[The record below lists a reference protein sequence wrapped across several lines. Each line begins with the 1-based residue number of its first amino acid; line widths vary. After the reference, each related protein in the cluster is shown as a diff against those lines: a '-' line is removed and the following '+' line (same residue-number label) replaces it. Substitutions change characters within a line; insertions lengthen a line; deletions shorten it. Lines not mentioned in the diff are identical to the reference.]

1 MSNTQTLIN
10 KFTEKQLSKA
20 TIAIQ
25 QELDSLGLEFPYL
38 LFSNQF
44 FTQFLQAKYPKYVS
58 TLWSIFRDDV
68 YISDDKNDYILNLEL
83 LELNST
89 TIETETPSMFFE
101 VSLDFIDWNWATL
114 NEDGIDVKVTDY
126 LPH

>member
-1 MSNTQTLIN
+1 MNNTQTLIN

-25 QELDSLGLEFPYL
+25 RELDSLELEFPYL

-68 YISDDKNDYILNLEL
+68 YISDDKNDYIFNIEL

-114 NEDGIDVKVTDY
+114 NEDGIDANVTDY

>member
-1 MSNTQTLIN
+1 MNNTQTLIN

-25 QELDSLGLEFPYL
+25 RELDSLALEFPYL

-44 FTQFLQAKYPKYVS
+44 FTQFLQSKYPKYVS

-83 LELNST
+83 LDLNST

-114 NEDGIDVKVTDY
+114 NEDGIDVNVTDY